1 MSYRADKYVRLFI
14 CTGTVIII
22 SMIYLAADHRGF
34 LLKEEIKRYLL
45 GLGVEVKDAGPE
57 QLVSTDDYV
66 DYAEAACVK
75 IVKNTSLHKG
85 ILLCGSGHGLDMVA
99 NKYKGIRAA
108 LCFNEKVAVQS
119 REHENTNV
127 LILAS
132 DWVKAAEA
140 KAIIKVWLETK
151 FTGEERH
158 VRRLKKI
165 EKIEE
170 RNFK

>member
-1 MSYRADKYVRLFI
+1 M
-14 CTGTVIII
+14 
-22 SMIYLAADHRGF
+22 
-34 LLKEEIKRYLL
+34 KEEIKRYLL
-45 GLGVEVKDAGPE
+45 GLGVEVKDVGPE

-66 DYAEAACVK
+66 DYAEAVCVK
-75 IVKNTSLHKG
+75 IVKNPSLHTG
-85 ILLCGSGHGLDMVA
+85 ILICGSGHGMDVVA

-119 REHENTNV
+119 REHENANV

-132 DWVKAAEA
+132 DWVKAVEA
-140 KAIIKVWLETK
+140 KAIVKVWLETK

-165 EKIEE
+165 EDIEE